1 MRMLWGK
8 KVKCLWY
15 KAKLV
20 TVAGIRK
27 RNVVK
32 IRGKKVAKSRVWG
45 IWLSVESMLLEVN

>member
-1 MRMLWGK
+1 MIWSIKFTNENVMEK
-8 KVKCLWY
+8 KSQVPCQGY

-32 IRGKKVAKSRVWG
+32 IREKK
-45 IWLSVESMLLEVN
+45 